1 MKSLRLTVIVLALS
15 CVFIGGAPVIAKNS
29 DAATYQELARARSAT
44 AKYHNVAQAVADG
57 YVATGLY
64 IPGEGLHYL
73 NVSLIDDTF
82 DPEQPEILLY
92 VRGPGDQ
99 LKLAAI
105 EYLVPLAQ
113 SEQAPEGFTGD
124 FDVWREAEEGFPNW
138 ELTVWIWMH
147 NPTGMFEFLNPR
159 VP

>member
-15 CVFIGGAPVIAKNS
+15 CVVIRGAPAVISANS
-29 DAATYQELARARSAT
+29 ADTHKELARARSAT
-44 AKYHNVAQAVADG
+44 AKYHDVAQAVADG

-73 NVSLIDDTF
+73 KRSLIDGTF

-92 VRGPGDQ
+92 ERGPGGR
-99 LKLAAI
+99 LRLVAI
-105 EYLVPLAQ
+105 EYIVPLAQ

-124 FDVWREAEEGFPNW
+124 FDVWREDTEEFPIGN
-138 ELTVWIWMH
+138 
-147 NPTGMFEFLNPR
+147 
-159 VP
+159 